1 MFFVIVHRS
10 FEIPNPKHQKS
21 NKFQIEEYPQQ
32 AAGNL
37 SGKVF
42 YLILDSLANPV
53 ASYGECARWCRF
65 KITII

>member
-42 YLILDSLANPV
+42 YLILDFG
-53 ASYGECARWCRF
+53 Y
-65 KITII
+65 